1 MPADPGTSGDLV
13 VLLQTFTPS
22 VAPVADRPVIYE
34 ITSPVAGASAAVALT
49 GGVQADTVNTGSDGT
64 VAGVALTRVAG
75 AAPVDSAIV
84 EVRALR
90 TRGAVVPGSGQRFI
104 IRFQ

>member
-1 MPADPGTSGDLV
+1 V

-34 ITSPVAGASAAVALT
+34 ITSPVPGTSPAVALT

-90 TRGAVVPGSGQRFI
+90 TRGALVPGSGQRFI